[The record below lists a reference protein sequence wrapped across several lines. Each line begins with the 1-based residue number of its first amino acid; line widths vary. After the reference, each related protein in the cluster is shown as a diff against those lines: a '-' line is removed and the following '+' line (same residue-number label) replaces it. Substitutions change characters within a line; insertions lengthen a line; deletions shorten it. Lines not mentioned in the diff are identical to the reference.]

1 MKFVKGV
8 VNSRRLGLSLGINLL
23 PDLICSENCVYC
35 ECGVT
40 RNLTRDRK
48 EYVPTAEVIVELDKF
63 LQTKPKADYITFSG
77 YGEPTLH
84 SGIGQIIDHLQ
95 ANYPSYEVALLTNST
110 LLHEKEVRS
119 EIQNLDLLV
128 PSLDA
133 GRAKTFQKICR
144 PAPGVTFA
152 QVVEGLRKISAEF
165 AGKIWLEILLLKGI
179 NDQPEEI
186 EAMVNLVKDLNIDRI
201 DLNTLDR
208 PPAEPGYQPVPTD
221 RLNEIAQRFPFT
233 TRIFT

>member
-40 RNLTRDRK
+40 RDLTLKRK
-48 EYVPTAEVIVELDKF
+48 EYVPTEKVIAELDKF
-63 LQTKPKADYITFSG
+63 LQNRPKADYITFSG

-84 SGIGQIIDHLQ
+84 SGIGQIIDHLH
-95 ANYPSYEVALLTNST
+95 ADHPHYKIALLTNST
-110 LLHEKEVRS
+110 LLHQKEVRA

-133 GRAKTFQKICR
+133 GRAETFQKICR
-144 PAPGVTFA
+144 PAPGITFA
-152 QVVEGLRKISAEF
+152 QVIEGLTKISKEF
-165 AGKIWLEILLLKGI
+165 TGKIWLEILLLRGI

-186 EAMVNLVKDLNIDRI
+186 EAMVKLVEDLNIDRI

-208 PPAEPGYQPVPTD
+208 PPAEPGYQPVSAE
-221 RLNEIAQRFPFT
+221 RLAEIAQRFPFT